1 MNSEIGKSNE
11 KELFRSRLK
20 LVLIFS
26 LFLGP
31 LLVAFVWYY
40 GLGAIF
46 TPEGKANHAPLVSPV
61 VTLVPFEN
69 RLHDD
74 GIITLD
80 SLRQKWT
87 ILHFIGSQCE
97 EQCQKALYN
106 TRQTRLALG
115 KDAGR
120 LQRYVVVDDPI
131 LAEDIQRNH
140 ADAVLV
146 RPSQKGLQ
154 IQLQQLIEP
163 QQHGVNDGI
172 LLDPLG
178 NAMMY
183 VPVNLDPG
191 LLLKDLKKLFKLSHI
206 G

>member
-1 MNSEIGKSNE
+1 MNSEIGKSE
-11 KELFRSRLK
+11 KKELFQSRLK

-26 LFLGP
+26 LFVGP

-40 GLGAIF
+40 GLGAML
-46 TPEGKANHAPLVSPV
+46 TPQGKANHAPLVSPV

-74 GIITLD
+74 GIITLET
-80 SLRQKWT
+80 LRKKWT
-87 ILHFIGSQCE
+87 ILHFVGSQCAA
-97 EQCQKALYN
+97 QCQKALYN

-120 LQRYVVVDDPI
+120 LQRYVVVDDPN
-131 LAEDIQRNH
+131 LAKDIQQNH
-140 ADAVLV
+140 ADAVLL
-146 RPSQKGLQ
+146 RPSDKGLQ
-154 IQLQQLIEP
+154 SQLQQLIEP

-172 LLDPLG
+172 LIDPLG

-183 VPVNLDPG
+183 VPEDLDPG

>member
-1 MNSEIGKSNE
+1 MNTEIGKPG
-11 KELFRSRLK
+11 KRELFQSRLK
-20 LVLIFS
+20 LVFIFS

-40 GLGAIF
+40 GLGAIL
-46 TPEGKANHAPLVSPV
+46 TPGGKANHAPLISPI
-61 VTLVPFEN
+61 VTLAPFEN

-74 GIITLD
+74 RIITLE
-80 SLRQKWT
+80 SLRRKWT
-87 ILHFIGSQCE
+87 ILHFLGSQCE
-97 EQCQKALYN
+97 EQCQKSLYN

-120 LQRYVVVDDPI
+120 LQRYVVVEDEI
-131 LAEDIQRNH
+131 LANEIQQNH

-146 RPSQKGLQ
+146 RPSEKGLQ
-154 IQLQQLIEP
+154 IQLQQLIEH
-163 QQHGVNDGI
+163 QNHGVNDGI
-172 LLDPLG
+172 LVDPLG

-183 VPVNLDPG
+183 VPADLDPG